1 MRPSGNVQSP
11 DLDLL
16 LKLRLTVARFGKMD
30 LARWWNTRGQ
40 LSSLGA
46 SALRRGFPRTHRFAQ
61 ARSVF
66 AVAAHRCNELFAPP
80 GCVTLWRLE
89 EEIEQ
94 AFDSRW
100 EHWLDNAEEW
110 NDFFNGLEKIEQ
122 LDLVEALASRD
133 LIGTGDLES
142 FNKLRRAAEGRAV
155 QLPGRFE
162 GTGQDISRNGHFAS
176 VSVANAKDAFDHS
189 GGVGPTPLWRG
200 HEMSVRLEG
209 LTCVA

>member
-1 MRPSGNVQSP
+1 MQSP

-16 LKLRLTVARFGKMD
+16 LKLRLTVARFGEMD

-66 AVAAHRCNELFAPP
+66 AVAAHRCDELFSPP
-80 GCVTLWRLE
+80 DCVTLWRLE

-110 NDFFNGLEKIEQ
+110 NDFFNGLEKIDQ
-122 LDLVEALASRD
+122 LDLVEALASRH

-162 GTGQDISRNGHFAS
+162 GTGQDIRLLAIGFAKGEPGS
-176 VSVANAKDAFDHS
+176 
-189 GGVGPTPLWRG
+189 P
-200 HEMSVRLEG
+200 
-209 LTCVA
+209 CVP